1 MKIMINNEFV
11 MLILELPNYGHQFLL
26 LYCCQNTKELFAW
39 RSKKLLGR
47 LSYFL
52 SHILTV
58 SSMKAWEKLAST
70 INSALAQ
77 FSLATLVF
85 SCKEDPKFAQP
96 FCFHARASAICEYR
110 DWFHLHVCVESHKV
124 LRFVLQTIIWS
135 LPMSNSWYHNFY
147 YGAVH
152 RYNNSMPIPFSF
164 LYS

>member
-1 MKIMINNEFV
+1 MN
-11 MLILELPNYGHQFLL
+11 L
-26 LYCCQNTKELFAW
+26 LYVNSRTPKLWPSIFTAILLSEHKGTVCMTKLQN
-39 RSKKLLGR
+39 LLGR
-47 LSYFL
+47 LSYYL
-52 SHILTV
+52 SHMVLTV
-58 SSMKAWEKLAST
+58 SSMKAWEKLASS
-70 INSALAQ
+70 ISSALAQ

-85 SCKEDPKFAQP
+85 SSKEDPKFAQP

-135 LPMSNSWYHNFY
+135 LPMSNSRYHNFY

-152 RYNNSMPIPFSF
+152 RYNNSMPILFSF

>member
-1 MKIMINNEFV
+1 MTINFCSYIVVRTQRNCLHDEVRTCWEGCLVILVISLLSPLRRSGIM
-11 MLILELPNYGHQFLL
+11 
-26 LYCCQNTKELFAW
+26 A
-39 RSKKLLGR
+39 
-47 LSYFL
+47 
-52 SHILTV
+52 
-58 SSMKAWEKLAST
+58 AWEKLANT

-85 SCKEDPKFAQP
+85 SSKEDPKFAQS

-152 RYNNSMPIPFSF
+152 RYNNSMPILFSF